1 MYWEDFKKWREIEDL
16 PEYIYKSEYTS
27 DERREHQSAA
37 ARWDRMS
44 LNSPTQGTGIICLK
58 LAMYLFYR
66 WILQEKLF
74 NKVLICNL
82 VHDESVI
89 EYPKNLVKIV
99 PDKLKYC
106 MEKAASFICTSLP
119 IPAVPETG
127 LWWIH

>member
-1 MYWEDFKKWREIEDL
+1 
-16 PEYIYKSEYTS
+16 
-27 DERREHQSAA
+27 
-37 ARWDRMS
+37 MS

-89 EYPKNLVKIV
+89 EYPENLVETV
-99 PDKLKYC
+99 PNKLKYY

-127 LWWIH
+127 DHWIH